1 MDSDEV
7 YDIAV
12 IGGGVVGCSTLFHLT
27 NKGYR
32 CILLEKN
39 KHLVSEASA
48 GNRSLCILLEGIFCY
63 LHVLKSICFICIVV
77 FSSTNVDKGRIKAT
91 PGNIEYKEYVKNVG
105 RYRRGY

>member
-1 MDSDEV
+1 MACMFILYLLQIDMDSDEV

-12 IGGGVVGCSTLFHLT
+12 IGGGVMGCSTLFHLT

-48 GNRSLCILLEGIFCY
+48 GNRSLCILLEGIFLLFAC
-63 LHVLKSICFICIVV
+63 
-77 FSSTNVDKGRIKAT
+77 A
-91 PGNIEYKEYVKNVG
+91 
-105 RYRRGY
+105 